1 MSTVLEKAVLLDE
14 TGQLIVD
21 KLDDIKEAIGN
32 SGEYIPLAI
41 RVTTPPTKVSYY
53 DGDALDLF
61 GIVVSLVGSNGS
73 LIDVTSA
80 CTFSPANGA
89 TLSTSDTSVAIT
101 YHYAPDNVDFTT
113 SQEITVAGVAPVSI
127 AVTTPPTKTEYI
139 VGDTL
144 DLTGIAVTATYN
156 NGTTS
161 DVTASCTYSPA
172 NGATLSSADVDTVN
186 ISYTDSGTTLT
197 TTQTISVTYPIYG
210 AEWDGTAD
218 PTWSRTD
225 LARDFVDPVPECI
238 KGSETLAAGSSPFD
252 NIMPWSGMEVVEDTN
267 GGSLVKIPKFY
278 YKWTIDGTKMK
289 LQISM
294 VKADG
299 FETSPAHQDRGD
311 GQGERDFVYVGRF
324 RTAETTYK
332 SESAN
337 GSYSTTLANAR
348 GTTRNR
354 LGSEFFLRDYHM
366 YWTIGMLMIVEFG
379 TWDITAFL
387 GKLPFNVDRSSYY
400 SRMNYHTSWLQNNS
414 SVTQFN
420 QYRYIVAPCGINGSE
435 WIDGVYMQDQAYPD
449 RKQFKIQNNPNDYGT
464 TNNLLLV
471 ATLEGLGVGNN
482 VTKKWGFSEE
492 NAIKWACSPV
502 EYQLD
507 STFSS
512 YSCGNTDVG
521 KTTSGS
527 ASVNLTMP
535 NYGNDGSN
543 YFAMIKS
550 DGSSANKCYRIQ
562 KLPNNS

>member
-252 NIMPWSGMEVVEDTN
+252 NIMPWSG
-267 GGSLVKIPKFY
+267 
-278 YKWTIDGTKMK
+278 W
-289 LQISM
+289 
-294 VKADG
+294 
-299 FETSPAHQDRGD
+299 
-311 GQGERDFVYVGRF
+311 
-324 RTAETTYK
+324 K
-332 SESAN
+332 S
-337 GSYSTTLANAR
+337 
-348 GTTRNR
+348 
-354 LGSEFFLRDYHM
+354 
-366 YWTIGMLMIVEFG
+366 
-379 TWDITAFL
+379 
-387 GKLPFNVDRSSYY
+387 
-400 SRMNYHTSWLQNNS
+400 
-414 SVTQFN
+414 
-420 QYRYIVAPCGINGSE
+420 
-435 WIDGVYMQDQAYPD
+435 
-449 RKQFKIQNNPNDYGT
+449 
-464 TNNLLLV
+464 
-471 ATLEGLGVGNN
+471 
-482 VTKKWGFSEE
+482 
-492 NAIKWACSPV
+492 
-502 EYQLD
+502 
-507 STFSS
+507 
-512 YSCGNTDVG
+512 
-521 KTTSGS
+521 
-527 ASVNLTMP
+527 
-535 NYGNDGSN
+535 
-543 YFAMIKS
+543 
-550 DGSSANKCYRIQ
+550 
-562 KLPNNS
+562 